1 MDSVE
6 TTFPKLLMENT
17 RQYGNRVA
25 MREKYKG
32 IWQEISWETYLDKVK
47 TLSLG
52 LLEMGLKGGDH
63 ASILAENCPE
73 WLYADLA
80 IQAVRAV
87 SVGIYPTNSP
97 DQVQYILDH
106 SQSRIVFVKDQEQ
119 ADKVLE
125 IKGQLPLL
133 MKMVVMDMKG
143 LRHYDDPLIVSYQDV
158 EDLGRKAEERDPG
171 AFDEMVLQTDP
182 EDVAFIVYTS
192 GTTGPPKG
200 AMISHKSDIHMIVK
214 GLQPILHFTDK
225 DFLLSYLPLCHIM
238 ERNLSMC
245 MPLVFGYTINFAES
259 IETVPQNIQEISPS
273 FFAGVP
279 RILEKLHSAVKIK
292 MEDSTRF
299 KRFVF
304 RLWEPVGIEVAEY
317 RMKDQRPPL
326 AWLFLYALAYLWSF
340 RPVRDKMGL
349 LRCRCVM
356 SGGAPI
362 APEVLAFFRSLGV
375 HTVEMYGLT
384 ETCGTVA
391 GPHRVVKHGSVGEPC
406 GALEFHLSEDGEIL
420 LKGDSVF
427 TGYYRDPEATREM
440 IRDGWLQTGDIGKLD
455 EDGHLYIVDRKKDII
470 ITSGGK
476 NISPSEIENKMKC
489 SPYVKEAIIIG
500 DARKYLTSLLQIDYD
515 NVGNWAQNNKIPYT
529 TYRNL
534 AQNPAVYELIK
545 KEIEGVNETLARV
558 ETIKKFRILEKEL
571 DQDDEELTATQKVK
585 RKVIEKRFKEEIA
598 QMYGAR

>member
-17 RQYGNRVA
+17 RRYGKRVA
-25 MREKYKG
+25 MREKTKG
-32 IWQEISWETYLDKVK
+32 IWQEISWETYLKKVK
-47 TLSLG
+47 RLSLG
-52 LLEMGLKGGDH
+52 LLEMGLKRGEH
-63 ASILAENCPE
+63 VSILAENCPE

-80 IQAVRAV
+80 IQTVRAV

-119 ADKVLE
+119 TDKVLE
-125 IKGQLPLL
+125 IKGELPLL
-133 MKMVVMDMKG
+133 IKMVVMDMKG
-143 LRHYDDPLIVSYQDV
+143 LRHYDDPLIASYQDV
-158 EDLGRKAEERDPG
+158 EDSGRKADEKDPE
-171 AFDEMVLQTDP
+171 AFDRLVQQAEP

-200 AMISHKSDIHMIVK
+200 AMISHKNDIHMIIK

-273 FFAGVP
+273 FFAAVP
-279 RILEKLHSAVKIK
+279 RILEKLHSTVKIK
-292 MEDSTRF
+292 LEDSTRF

-304 RLWEPVGIEVAEY
+304 WLWEPVGVKVAEY
-317 RMKDQRPPL
+317 RMKDRRPPL
-326 AWLFLYALAYLWSF
+326 AWLFLYALGYLWRF

-349 LRCRCVM
+349 LRCRCLM

-391 GPHRVVKHGSVGEPC
+391 GPHRIVKHGSVGEPC
-406 GALEFHLSEDGEIL
+406 GALEFRLAKDGEIL

-427 TGYYRDPEATREM
+427 TGYYRDPKATEEM
-440 IRDGWLQTGDIGKLD
+440 LVDGWLQTGDIGELD

-489 SPYVKEAIIIG
+489 SPYIKEAIVIG
-500 DARKYLTSLLQIDYD
+500 DARKYLTALLQIEYD
-515 NVGNWAQNNKIPYT
+515 NVGNWAQNNRIPYT

-558 ETIKKFRILEKEL
+558 ETVKKFRILEKEL

>member
-17 RQYGNRVA
+17 RRYGKRVA
-25 MREKYKG
+25 MREKTKG
-32 IWQEISWETYLDKVK
+32 IWQEISWETYLKKVK
-47 TLSLG
+47 LLSVG
-52 LLEMGLKGGDH
+52 LLEMGLKGGEQV
-63 ASILAENCPE
+63 SILAENCPE

-80 IQAVRAV
+80 IQALRAV

-119 ADKVLE
+119 VDKVLE
-125 IKGQLPLL
+125 IKSKLPRL

-143 LRHYDDPLIVSYQDV
+143 LRHYDNPLIVSYQDV
-158 EDLGRKAEERDPG
+158 EDSGKEAEERDPE
-171 AFDEMVLQTDP
+171 AFDRLVLQTEP

-225 DFLLSYLPLCHIM
+225 DFLLSYLPLCHIL

-273 FFAGVP
+273 FFAAVP

-292 MEDSTRF
+292 LEDSTRF

-304 RLWEPVGIEVAEY
+304 RLWEPMGIKVAEY
-317 RMKDQRPPL
+317 RMKGQRPPL
-326 AWLFLYALAYLWSF
+326 AWHLLYALGYLWSY
-340 RPVRDKMGL
+340 RPVTEKMGL

-391 GPHRVVKHGSVGEPC
+391 GPHGRVKHGSVGEPC
-406 GALEFHLSEDGEIL
+406 GALEFRLAEDGEIL
-420 LKGDSVF
+420 LKGDSIF
-427 TGYYRDPEATREM
+427 TGYYRDPEATGDL
-440 IRDGWLQTGDIGKLD
+440 IRDGWLQTGDIGELD

-489 SPYVKEAIIIG
+489 SPYIKEAIVIG
-500 DARKYLTSLLQIDYD
+500 DAKKYLTALLQIEYD
-515 NVGNWAQNNKIPYT
+515 NVGNWAQNNKTPYT

-545 KEIEGVNETLARV
+545 KEIEGVNETLAQV
-558 ETIKKFRILEKEL
+558 ETIKKFKILEKEL

-585 RKVIEKRFKEEIA
+585 RTVIEKRFKEEIA
-598 QMYGAR
+598 QMYGDR

>member
-6 TTFPKLLMENT
+6 TTFPRLLSENA
-17 RQYGNRVA
+17 RRYGDRVA
-25 MREKYKG
+25 MREKTKG
-32 IWQEISWETYLDKVK
+32 IWQEISWETYLKRAK
-47 TLSLG
+47 WLALG
-52 LLEMGLKGGDH
+52 LLKIGLKGGENV
-63 ASILAENCPE
+63 SILAENCPE

-80 IQAVRAV
+80 IQALRGI
-87 SVGIYPTNSP
+87 SVGVYPTSSP
-97 DQVQYILDH
+97 DQVQYILSH

-125 IKGQLPLL
+125 IKGRVPRLI
-133 MKMVVMDMKG
+133 KMVVMDMKG
-143 LRHYDDPLIVSYQDV
+143 LRDYEDPLIISYQDV
-158 EDLGRKAEERDPG
+158 EEYGRKADAQDPKAFERLV
-171 AFDEMVLQTDP
+171 EQTEP

-214 GLQPILHFTDK
+214 GLQPILHFTDE
-225 DFLLSYLPLCHIM
+225 DFLLSYLPLCHIL

-259 IETVPQNIQEISPS
+259 VETVPQNIQEISPS
-273 FFAGVP
+273 FFAAVP

-292 MEDSTRF
+292 LEDSTRF

-304 RLWEPVGIEVAEY
+304 RIWEPVGIKVAEF
-317 RMKDQRPPL
+317 RMKDRRPPL
-326 AWLFLYALAYLWSF
+326 GWFLLYVVGYLFSF

-349 LRCRCVM
+349 LRCRCIM

-375 HTVEMYGLT
+375 KTVELYGLT
-384 ETCGTVA
+384 ETCGTVS

-406 GALEFHLSEDGEIL
+406 GALAFRLAEDGEIL

-427 TGYYRDPEATREM
+427 SGYYRDPEATHAL
-440 IRDGWLQTGDIGKLD
+440 IRDGWLQTGDIGELD

-489 SPYVKEAIIIG
+489 SPYIKEAIVIG
-500 DARKYLTSLLQIDYD
+500 DRKQYITALVQIDYD

-534 AQNPAVYELIK
+534 AQNPAVYDLVK
-545 KEIEGVNETLARV
+545 KDIEAVNETLAQV
-558 ETIKKFRILEKEL
+558 ETIKKFIILQKEL
-571 DQDDEELTATQKVK
+571 DQDDEELTATQKIK
-585 RKVIEKRFKEEIA
+585 RSVIEKRFKEEIA
-598 QMYGAR
+598 QMYR

>member
-1 MDSVE
+1 MKSVD
-6 TTFPKLLMENT
+6 TTFPKLLIENT
-17 RQYGNRVA
+17 RRYGNRVA
-25 MREKYKG
+25 MREKAKG
-32 IWQEISWETYLDKVK
+32 IWQEISWETYLKKVK
-47 TLSLG
+47 HLSLG
-52 LLEMGLKGGDH
+52 LLEMGLKGGEH

-80 IQAVRAV
+80 IQSLRAV
-87 SVGIYPTNSP
+87 SIGIYPTNSP
-97 DQVQYILDH
+97 DQVRYILDH

-125 IKGQLPLL
+125 IKNKLPLL

-158 EDLGRKAEERDPG
+158 EDSGKEAEKKDSK
-171 AFDEMVLQTDP
+171 AFDRLVQETEP

-200 AMISHKSDIHMIVK
+200 AMISHKNDIHMIIK
-214 GLQPILHFTDK
+214 GLQPILHFTDE
-225 DFLLSYLPLCHIM
+225 DSLLSYLPLCHIM

-273 FFAGVP
+273 FFAAVP

-292 MEDSTRF
+292 LEDSTHF

-304 RLWEPVGIEVAEY
+304 RLWEPVGINVAEY
-317 RMKDQRPPL
+317 RMKKQRPPI
-326 AWLFLYALAYLWSF
+326 AWLFLYALGYLWSF

-391 GPHRVVKHGSVGEPC
+391 GPHGRVKHGSVGEPC
-406 GALEFHLSEDGEIL
+406 GALEFRLAEDGEIL
-420 LKGDSVF
+420 LKGNSVF
-427 TGYYRDPEATREM
+427 TGYYRDPEATRDL
-440 IRDGWLQTGDIGKLD
+440 IRDGWLQTGDIGELD

-489 SPYVKEAIIIG
+489 SPYIKEAVVIG
-500 DARKYLTSLLQIDYD
+500 DAKKYLTALIQVEYD

-534 AQNPAVYELIK
+534 AKNPAVNDLIK
-545 KEIEGVNETLARV
+545 KEIEKVNETVAQV

-585 RKVIEKRFKEEIA
+585 RKVIEKRFQKEIA
-598 QMYGAR
+598 QMYGSR

>member
-1 MDSVE
+1 MNSVE
-6 TTFPKLLMENT
+6 TTFPKLLKDNT
-17 RQYGNRVA
+17 RRYGKRVA
-25 MREKYKG
+25 MREKVKG
-32 IWQEISWETYLDKVK
+32 IWQEISWETYLKKVK
-47 TLSLG
+47 RLSLG
-52 LLEMGLKGGDH
+52 LLEMGLKKGEH

-73 WLYADLA
+73 WLYADLS
-80 IQAVRAV
+80 IQSVRSI

-97 DQVQYILDH
+97 EQVQYILDH

-125 IKGQLPLL
+125 IKGELPMLR
-133 MKMVVMDMKG
+133 KMVVMDMKG
-143 LRHYDDPLIVSYQDV
+143 LRHYGDPLIVSYQDV
-158 EDLGRKAEERDPG
+158 EDLGRKADEKDPE
-171 AFDEMVLQTDP
+171 AFDRMVQRTEP

-273 FFAGVP
+273 FFAAVP

-292 MEDSTRF
+292 LEDSTRF

-304 RLWEPVGIEVAEY
+304 QVWEPVGVKMAEC
-317 RMKDQRPPL
+317 RMKKQRPPL
-326 AWLFLYALAYLWSF
+326 PWLLLYALGYLWSF

-406 GALEFHLSEDGEIL
+406 RALDFRLAEDGEIL

-427 TGYYRDPEATREM
+427 TGYYRDPEATEEILM
-440 IRDGWLQTGDIGKLD
+440 DGWLQTGDIGELD

-489 SPYVKEAIIIG
+489 SPYIKEAIVIG
-500 DARKYLTSLLQIDYD
+500 DARKYLSALLQIEYD

-545 KEIEGVNETLARV
+545 EEIERVNETLAQV
-558 ETIKKFRILEKEL
+558 ETIKKFKIIEKEL

-585 RKVIEKRFKEEIA
+585 RKVIERRFREEIA
-598 QMYGAR
+598 QMYSAR